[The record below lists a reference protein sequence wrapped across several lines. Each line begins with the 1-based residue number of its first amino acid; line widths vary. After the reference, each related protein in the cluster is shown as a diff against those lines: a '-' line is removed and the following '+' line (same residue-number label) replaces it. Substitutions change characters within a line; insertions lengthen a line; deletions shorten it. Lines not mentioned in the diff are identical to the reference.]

1 MADIT
6 KSINQFITDEI
17 KLFKEDISSAVTSR
31 EWFLN
36 RIKNAIQNRE
46 NEPVLYSTNFVK
58 FGSYFKGTK
67 VTNVDEFDVL
77 VVIDSRSGE
86 YKVDGNVIGKGLGNA
101 NPNHKY
107 DKKYKKSDNSGVSPS
122 KLLNWLKGIVE
133 EVVESFQGQA
143 PERDG
148 QAITAT
154 IKSKDLKIDLVPA
167 GIFEEDDGTV
177 FYIIPKGDKGNG
189 WIKTQPKDDM
199 KELEDVAKEKEG
211 FRNVIRLM
219 KFIRSTYNFKVSSF
233 AIESA
238 IVNYGKTEPWENDL
252 YTDFKGCLGYLA
264 QNFRDGEIKSTI
276 DESANLIS
284 GVVSLDYYATRI
296 DKIIIELEKLES
308 KPEQK
313 VANEAVSK
321 LFKNE

>member
-6 KSINQFITDEI
+6 KSINRFITEEI
-17 KLFKEDISSAVTSR
+17 KLLKEDISSAVTSR

-46 NEPVLYSTNFVK
+46 NEPDLHSDNFVK

-107 DKKYKKSDNSGVSPS
+107 DKKYRKSDDSGVSPS

-133 EVVESFQGQA
+133 EVVKSFNGQA

-148 QAITAT
+148 QAITAI
-154 IKSKDLKIDLVPA
+154 IKSKNLKIDLVPA

-189 WIKTQPKDDM
+189 WIRTQPKDDM
-199 KELEDVAKEKEG
+199 KKLEDVAKEKAG

-219 KFIRSTYNFKVSSF
+219 KFIRSAYNFKISSF

-238 IVNYGKTEPWENDL
+238 VVNYGKTELWKNDL
-252 YTDFKGCLGYLA
+252 YTDLKGCLGYLA

-276 DESANLIS
+276 DENANLIS

-296 DKIIIELEKLES
+296 DKIVTALGDLES
-308 KPEQK
+308 EQDQK
-313 VANEAVSK
+313 VANEEVSK
-321 LFKNE
+321 IFKNE